1 MEYVLIIGHDID
13 FEAFNFKNKYVI
25 GIDEGA
31 YLALKAGVKL
41 DVAIGDFDS
50 IDQDKLEY
58 LKKNTKVIE
67 LSARKN
73 DTDTGAALKL

>member
-41 DVAIGDFDS
+41 DMAIGDFDS
-50 IDQDKLEY
+50 I
-58 LKKNTKVIE
+58 VWF
-67 LSARKN
+67 
-73 DTDTGAALKL
+73 

>member
-1 MEYVLIIGHDID
+1 M
-13 FEAFNFKNKYVI
+13 I

-50 IDQDKLEY
+50 IDQDNWNIL
-58 LKKNTKVIE
+58 
-67 LSARKN
+67 RKI
-73 DTDTGAALKL
+73 LKL

>member
-31 YLALKAGVKL
+31 YLALKR
-41 DVAIGDFDS
+41 S
-50 IDQDKLEY
+50 EEH
-58 LKKNTKVIE
+58 TSE
-67 LSARKN
+67 LQSQR
-73 DTDTGAALKL
+73 